1 MPVCRLAATAACT
14 GTRSEGLS
22 SGSMADD
29 HSQEMERLI
38 RENMGFVHALATRY
52 APVPD
57 LAQDVTQQVFLE
69 FLKKQRDWDLS
80 KDIRPLLSEMTRIV
94 ARRSWHQSCQHMTSQ
109 MRHLAE
115 HVRQLAEASHI
126 EPIQEE
132 ETAALKLC
140 LERLPER
147 SRLLVRARYYLGANS
162 IEIADR
168 LGMTPT
174 AVRRALFRL
183 RQTLRVCVG
192 RRLKGQNY
200 DLA

>member
-1 MPVCRLAATAACT
+1 MSPLRRHGVRPP
-14 GTRSEGLS
+14 GL
-22 SGSMADD
+22 MTHEHRQDI
-29 HSQEMERLI
+29 ERLI
-38 RENMGFVHALATRY
+38 RQHMGFVHALAIRY
-52 APVPD
+52 APAPD
-57 LAQDVTQQVFLE
+57 VAQDVTQQVFLE
-69 FLKKQRDWDLS
+69 FLRKQEQWDLT

-94 ARRSWHQSCQHMTSQ
+94 ARRSWQESCQQMTSQ

-115 HVRQLAEASHI
+115 HIRQLAECSHV

-132 ETAALKLC
+132 ETAALKRC

-162 IEIADR
+162 LEIGDR

-183 RQTLRVCVG
+183 RQTLRTCVDKQLRKHG
-192 RRLKGQNY
+192 Y